1 MPRPEFKDY
10 DREIGILEDLIEATY
25 WMDRKGISNLTRGD
39 SFRQRVRLYR
49 EIERLQEERGDDA
62 EC

>member
-25 WMDRKGISNLTRGD
+25 WMDRKGISNISHED
-39 SFRQRVRLYR
+39 SFRQRVRLHR
-49 EIERLQEERGDDA
+49 EIERLQEERGDDQ
-62 EC
+62 E